1 VCSNTLGRTR
11 RADGRFGVT
20 SNGLV
25 HEAYACALDLTY
37 AVAASFGVVAVL
49 AVFVFVR
56 PRTRAEQERSLVET
70 AGQTQ

>member
-1 VCSNTLGRTR
+1 
-11 RADGRFGVT
+11 
-20 SNGLV
+20 V